1 LVRGFVKFVG
11 SAGLVPQDPPFAIG
25 KIPHCAKS
33 SAALPRKFVDLLS
46 ILTILDGTRLA
57 FRVDMNQRQTF
68 LVAVLPVVLS
78 ILSAAVLSAHTA
90 ITVDV
95 ARGAD
100 DAYIVDASFDVDV
113 PQQIA
118 WQVLTDYEGLGR
130 FVSSIRQ
137 STVRR
142 REAERVI
149 LEQYGVGRAWIVSV
163 PMHVVLDVRE
173 EEQRSVTF
181 RDLCGKSFSTYE
193 GKWEVVQATAGTRV
207 TYQLKADPNGKQ
219 PAVLARSAIRG
230 SVRKLLDE
238 VRAEILARAA
248 R

>member
-1 LVRGFVKFVG
+1 
-11 SAGLVPQDPPFAIG
+11 
-25 KIPHCAKS
+25 
-33 SAALPRKFVDLLS
+33 
-46 ILTILDGTRLA
+46 
-57 FRVDMNQRQTF
+57 MNQRQPF

-90 ITVDV
+90 ISVDV
-95 ARGAD
+95 ARSAD
-100 DAYIVDASFDVDV
+100 DAYVVDASFDVDV
-113 PQQIA
+113 PHQIA
-118 WQVLTDYEGLGR
+118 WQVLTDYESIGR

-149 LEQYGVGRAWIVSV
+149 LEQYGVGKAWIVSL
-163 PMHVVLDVRE
+163 PMHVILDVRE
-173 EEQRSVTF
+173 EDHRSVTF

-193 GKWEVVQATAGTRV
+193 GRWELVTTAIGTRV
-207 TYQLKADPNGKQ
+207 TYQLKADPNGRQ